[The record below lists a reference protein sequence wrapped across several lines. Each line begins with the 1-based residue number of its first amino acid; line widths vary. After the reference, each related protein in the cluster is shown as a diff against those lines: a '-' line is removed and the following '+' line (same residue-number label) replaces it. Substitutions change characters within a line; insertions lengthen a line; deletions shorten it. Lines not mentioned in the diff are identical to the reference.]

1 MLRKDF
7 IGFKVSENENET
19 IRGKAER
26 TKSNISA
33 YVRSA
38 AMNKEII
45 VIDGFRE
52 LIPELNAIGNNLNQT
67 TVLLRKGNIQNPNFE
82 VIKERFCRL
91 VEKAEAMQHRITDLD
106 KILKKLYEDNTLG
119 RITDMRFAILS
130 KDYENEQQELMV
142 MLNALKEKAQTVKET
157 ADKAQQFLGF
167 IRKYTGI
174 EELDAKILNEL
185 IEKIVVSQKTL
196 DEDGKKVQKI
206 DIYYKFV
213 GLLQAG

>member
-45 VIDGFRE
+45 VIDGLRE
-52 LIPELNAIGNNLNQT
+52 MIPELNAIGNNLNQT

-91 VEKAEAMQHRITDLD
+91 VEKAEA
-106 KILKKLYEDNTLG
+106 
-119 RITDMRFAILS
+119 
-130 KDYENEQQELMV
+130 
-142 MLNALKEKAQTVKET
+142 
-157 ADKAQQFLGF
+157 
-167 IRKYTGI
+167 
-174 EELDAKILNEL
+174 
-185 IEKIVVSQKTL
+185 
-196 DEDGKKVQKI
+196 
-206 DIYYKFV
+206 
-213 GLLQAG
+213 LLERL